1 MEKGLRD
8 ADDGALP
15 REAGEAGVALLG
27 HGRTVALYLF
37 LSWCSSPT
45 CTQLTYHA
53 Y

>member
-15 REAGEAGVALLG
+15 REAGVALLG

-37 LSWCSSPT
+37 LSGCSSPT

-53 Y
+53 D

>member
-15 REAGEAGVALLG
+15 REAGVALLG

-37 LSWCSSPT
+37 LS
-45 CTQLTYHA
+45 
-53 Y
+53 